1 MQVTQEQISPCEV
14 GLRIEVEADKVNA
27 AVDKTYKELSKVTKV
42 PGFRPGKAPRAIL
55 ERVVGEEKVKDYAAD
70 KLIQPAYSDALKET
84 NVEPWASADV
94 ELVEFEFGKP
104 LIFTAKVPLAP
115 KVELGEYKGL
125 EIERAVPPVT
135 DEMVDAEV
143 KGMLDRQAK
152 FDQVTDRET
161 REGDTAVFEM
171 TDEDEPDGEP
181 KRQVVSVGEALPE
194 INAGLTGMKIDE
206 EKTIKVSY
214 SDDYPTE
221 ELRGKTKT
229 LRVKMIEI
237 YDRQV
242 PEMNDEWVKTTFAPK
257 VEEGAEPP
265 ADVVDTVE
273 KLCGKIREAMEKAA
287 LDVADRDVNDK
298 IITKVVENSQID
310 FPEVMVRE
318 RVDERLHELQEELRN
333 RKLNLEDYLKHVNKN
348 LEELRAEF
356 GEEAKQGL
364 KVNLAIY
371 EIVEKEDIKV
381 EDDDVDEEI
390 KSMAESRNVP
400 VETIKAYLDST
411 DGTATIKYRLLRK
424 KVLDFLLGASN
435 IKSVG

>member
-381 EDDDVDEEI
+381 EDDAVDEEI
-390 KSMAESRNVP
+390 KSM
-400 VETIKAYLDST
+400 D
-411 DGTATIKYRLLRK
+411 
-424 KVLDFLLGASN
+424 
-435 IKSVG
+435 